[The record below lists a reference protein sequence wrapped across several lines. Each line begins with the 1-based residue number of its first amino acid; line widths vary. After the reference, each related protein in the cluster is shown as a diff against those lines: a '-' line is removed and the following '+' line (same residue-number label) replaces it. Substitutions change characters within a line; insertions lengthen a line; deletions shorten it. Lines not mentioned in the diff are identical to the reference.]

1 VVASSDERFGPLLQ
15 KFGDKGFDRVKGG
28 GFQAFATNY
37 RMSEPQAAVA
47 AAQLERL
54 EAIASRRARLG
65 NLLTE
70 RIAGVQGIQ
79 PHEVH
84 PQDRAV
90 YWFYM
95 FRLRPGALRCDR
107 AEFVRALAA
116 EGVEAS
122 AGYIAVPL
130 YGEPVF
136 QQHAFF
142 AGRWPIREF
151 GLTKMDYTKES
162 CPEAEAIL
170 RTGVRLT
177 IHEAMTEEYVLGAAT
192 AIEKVARHYA
202 V

>member
-1 VVASSDERFGPLLQ
+1 
-15 KFGDKGFDRVKGG
+15 
-28 GFQAFATNY
+28 
-37 RMSEPQAAVA
+37 MSEPQAAVA

-70 RIAGVQGIQ
+70 QIAGTPGIL

-95 FRLRPGALRCDR
+95 FRVRPEAFRCDR
-107 AEFVRALAA
+107 AKFVQALHA
-116 EGVEAS
+116 EGVSCS
-122 AGYIAVPL
+122 AGYIPVPL

-136 QQHAFF
+136 QQHGFF
-142 AGRWPIREF
+142 AGRWPVREL
-151 GLTKMDYTKES
+151 GLTNMDFSKHS

-170 RTGVRLT
+170 KTGVRMT
-177 IHEAMTEEYVLGAAT
+177 IHEAMTEKYILGAAK
-192 AIEKVARHYA
+192 AIKKVAQHYA
-202 V
+202 A